1 MRHAYIIAKMTTVMI
16 ARRGTLFG
24 AILAIVAL
32 STLVFNVARSDG
44 ELLAELEIR
53 INYSYAVTYS
63 VLSLIIISIA
73 CFTIRS
79 QIDAKNMH
87 MVSSYPI
94 KRRWILFGQ
103 ALGVIFIA
111 FILEIVL
118 LSSLAANSWYFSK
131 AYSVEEQELAQKNFF
146 ETRREVMPEYKS
158 RREITLAYAEAE
170 GIDAEKLDGTEWNL
184 LFQEALR
191 EEQLVSTGKKRT
203 WKFDLTEDISKTADL
218 RVVYKFQQ
226 ANKRQKVK
234 GTFELSSKEYSTYF
248 KQEIEADQYES
259 NEFVIPSEFVPPD
272 GIFTL
277 TFTNLSSQS
286 TVVTRSGL
294 KCSYQKGSFVSNAFK
309 VVFAQMVHL
318 SVTAIV
324 GLCAGV
330 GLTFSVATFMVMM
343 LFFMSIAEGV
353 VQVMLEDFGFAA
365 VITMWDQFIVG
376 LMKAAMWVTKGL
388 QPPSIVS
395 DVSQGLDISWAYLM
409 MSWFPATL
417 FYGLVAAFIGVR
429 ILENKELDKIQT

>member
-1 MRHAYIIAKMTTVMI
+1 VRP
-16 ARRGTLFG
+16 
-24 AILAIVAL
+24 
-32 STLVFNVARSDG
+32 S
-44 ELLAELEIR
+44 
-53 INYSYAVTYS
+53 
-63 VLSLIIISIA
+63 
-73 CFTIRS
+73 
-79 QIDAKNMH
+79 
-87 MVSSYPI
+87 
-94 KRRWILFGQ
+94 
-103 ALGVIFIA
+103 
-111 FILEIVL
+111 
-118 LSSLAANSWYFSK
+118 
-131 AYSVEEQELAQKNFF
+131 
-146 ETRREVMPEYKS
+146 YKS
-158 RREITLAYAEAE
+158 RRDITLAYAEVQ
-170 GIDAEKLDGTEWNL
+170 GIDVEKLDGTEWNL

-191 EEQLVSTGKKRT
+191 EEQLVATGKKRT
-203 WKFDLTEDISKTADL
+203 WKFNLEEDISKTTDL
-218 RVVYKFQQ
+218 TVSYKFQQ

-234 GTFELSSKEYSTYF
+234 GVFELSSKEFSTYF
-248 KQEIEADQYES
+248 KQEIEADQYEY
-259 NEFVIPSEFVPPD
+259 NEFVIPADFIPPD
-272 GIFTL
+272 GAFTL

-294 KCSYQKGSFVSNAFK
+294 KCSYLKGSFWANASK
-309 VVFAQMVHL
+309 VVFAQMIHL

-365 VITMWDQFIVG
+365 VITVWDQFIVG

-395 DVSQGLDISWAYLM
+395 NVSQGLDISWEYLLM
-409 MSWFPATL
+409 TWFPATL